1 MLRQVECEAK
11 LRQEQGEYMKKFLF
25 IAGLSFA
32 SLMHADPGIMI
43 DIDIIFERPSGPGG
57 VVMGEQC
64 K

>member
-1 MLRQVECEAK
+1 
-11 LRQEQGEYMKKFLF
+11 MKKILFL
-25 IAGLSFA
+25 AGMSMAIWL
-32 SLMHADPGIMI
+32 HADPGIMI

>member
-1 MLRQVECEAK
+1 
-11 LRQEQGEYMKKFLF
+11 MKKLLIAFL
-25 IAGLSFA
+25 LS
-32 SLMHADPGIMI
+32 SCCVVYADPGIMI

>member
-1 MLRQVECEAK
+1 
-11 LRQEQGEYMKKFLF
+11 MKKILF
-25 IAGLSFA
+25 IAGMSMAVWLN
-32 SLMHADPGIMI
+32 ADPGIMI

>member
-1 MLRQVECEAK
+1 
-11 LRQEQGEYMKKFLF
+11 MKKILF
-25 IAGLSFA
+25 ITGISFA
-32 SLMHADPGIMI
+32 VWLHADPGIMI

>member
-1 MLRQVECEAK
+1 
-11 LRQEQGEYMKKFLF
+11 MKKFLF
-25 IAGLSFA
+25 IAGISFA

-43 DIDIIFERPSGPGG
+43 DIDIIIDRPSGPGG